1 MKILRLAILI
11 NILILL
17 SIQLSNAQ
25 TFYRTG
31 NTEDVVTTPV
41 QGIVLAGGAG
51 DNDDAMKWFLQRAN
65 GGDIVVLRASGADGY
80 NEYFFSDLGITVNSV
95 TTIVITTAEQADDDT
110 VEQTILN
117 AEALFIAGGDQ
128 WNYVSKWKNTK
139 LLDALDFLIN
149 DKGITIAGTSA
160 GMAVLGEVVFTAEFG
175 IVWSSEALE
184 NPYNYRIKLDK
195 DFLKVPYLENTVTD
209 THYNRPQSDGIDR
222 KPRHFTFLARMI
234 QDWALDAKG
243 IAANEYTAIA
253 VDENGLARVF
263 GEAEFDDYAYFLQK
277 FGGDPEVCTS
287 VNPLTWNRDGKAV
300 KVYRVKGN
308 EEGSNTFNLSDWET
322 GDGGVWSYWFVDD
335 GEFFEEDAPVGIADL
350 DSSSDGFVI
359 YPNPSKNIIN
369 ADLNT
374 LSGNVTVRVLSLD
387 GQVIR
392 ELTATINEPAT
403 ISINIEQLKAGV
415 YLLQVSTKE
424 TTLTKKWIKL

>member
-1 MKILRLAILI
+1 MKILRLSILV

-65 GGDIVVLRASGADGY
+65 GGDIVVLRASGEDAY
-80 NEYFFSDLGITVNSV
+80 NEYFYSDLGVTVNSV
-95 TTIVITTAEQADDDT
+95 TTIVITSAEQADDET
-110 VEQTILN
+110 VEQIVMN
-117 AEALFIAGGDQ
+117 AEALFIAGGNQ
-128 WNYVSKWKNTK
+128 WNYVRNWKNTK
-139 LLDALDFLIN
+139 LMTALDYLIN
-149 DKGITIAGTSA
+149 DKGITIGGTSA

-175 IVWSSEALE
+175 TVWSSQALE

-234 QDWALDAKG
+234 KDWAFDAKG

-253 VDENGLARVF
+253 VDGNGIARVF
-263 GEAEFDDYAYFLQK
+263 GEAAFSDYAYFLRK

-287 VNPLTWNRDGKAV
+287 VNPLTWDRDGKAV

-308 EEGSNTFNLSDWET
+308 EEGSNTFDLSDWET
-322 GDGGVWSYWFVDD
+322 GIGGEWFYWFVDD
-335 GEFFEEDAPVGIADL
+335 GEFFEEDAPVGIANL
-350 DSSSDGFVI
+350 DANDSFII
-359 YPNPSKNIIN
+359 YPNPVQNILNADIN
-369 ADLNT
+369 ALF
-374 LSGNVTVRVLSLD
+374 GPVTVRVLSLD
-387 GQVIR
+387 GQIIR
-392 ELTATINEPAT
+392 EVVAVINEPAT
-403 ISINIEQLKAGV
+403 ISISIEQLNAGV
-415 YLLQVSTKE
+415 YLLQVANKE
-424 TTLTKKWIKL
+424 ITLTKKWIKL